1 MSKAPPD
8 PPFRVLDSSR
18 PFKGKVVT
26 VRIDRIVDDDG
37 QTGEREVVEH
47 NGAVAAL
54 VVDDDGQVVLVD
66 QWRHAVGARVLE
78 VAAGKYDV
86 DGETVEDALRR
97 ELNIYG
103 IFVSVIEPGSIRTEI
118 WEKADPDLPILR
130 TARDEYAAL
139 SDVTAITAVRAAV
152 FNEFFPTE
160 THAAIAA
167 IACNDLDFGFVNEF
181 HGYELDRKAARFTT
195 KRPRGRTD
203 FADRGNTKPRLSG
216 ASRHSDASLDY
227 SAATTLTV
235 RRFFRPLT
243 ENSTLPSTSANSVW
257 SRPRPTPMPGWNWV
271 PR

>member
-97 ELNIYG
+97 ELAEELGVEGGTLTFLATFYTTPGWSDEIVDLYLVEGARPIAGTPPARDWEEAGLEVVRVPYEEALELATRRPPGDSKTLVALGLYG
-103 IFVSVIEPGSIRTEI
+103 LKLAGTWAP
-118 WEKADPDLPILR
+118 DPAGRPPPDAPR
-130 TARDEYAAL
+130 RRATARA
-139 SDVTAITAVRAAV
+139 
-152 FNEFFPTE
+152 
-160 THAAIAA
+160 
-167 IACNDLDFGFVNEF
+167 
-181 HGYELDRKAARFTT
+181 
-195 KRPRGRTD
+195 
-203 FADRGNTKPRLSG
+203 
-216 ASRHSDASLDY
+216 
-227 SAATTLTV
+227 AATGG
-235 RRFFRPLT
+235 
-243 ENSTLPSTSANSVW
+243 S
-257 SRPRPTPMPGWNWV
+257 PGT
-271 PR
+271 